1 MKVVLFKVKCVDA
14 DNSYGYLTV
23 GNEYE
28 VIEVVAPDTMG
39 LINTR
44 GKHEGKITNNEEVV
58 YHLANQSFARWDASR
73 FETINQGEVK

>member
-1 MKVVLFKVKCVDA
+1 MRAVLFKVKCVDA
-14 DNSYGYLTV
+14 DNSHGYLTV

-44 GKHEGKITNNEEVV
+44 GAHKGEITNNEEAV
-58 YHLANQSFARWDASR
+58 YHLANQGFARWDASR
-73 FETINQGEVK
+73 FETIN